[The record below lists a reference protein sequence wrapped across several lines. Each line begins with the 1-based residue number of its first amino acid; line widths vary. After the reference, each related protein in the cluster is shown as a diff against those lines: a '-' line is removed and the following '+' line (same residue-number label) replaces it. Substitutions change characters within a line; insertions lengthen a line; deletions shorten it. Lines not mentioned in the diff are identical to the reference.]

1 MSGSLSTTWG
11 DCQLHDTF
19 ECMNFHLHHDGVSAC
34 FGVFLLFVAD
44 NEICCLATFGQ
55 FCLVLQNE

>member
-1 MSGSLSTTWG
+1 MMWG
-11 DCQLHDTF
+11 DCQSYDTF
-19 ECMNFHLHHDGVSAC
+19 ECMNFRLHHDGVSAC